1 MSSFVALVRADVRLQ
16 VRYGLYGVSLLMV
29 LIWGTVLGGLG
40 ASALSPS
47 VLVPPFIAVNL
58 IITTFYFIAALVLF
72 EKNEGVLSALVV
84 TPVSALDYLLSKV
97 LSLTGLAAAETL
109 LIVAFIFGSEVEWPL
124 LLAGT
129 CLLAALYSLVGFL
142 VIVRLRTFN
151 DFLMPSVFFVI
162 VLLLPLL
169 EYLPMSGTGML
180 WLHPAY
186 PALALIRGA
195 VGSAA
200 AGLTELM
207 AAIGWC
213 SLALLWS
220 SLEFRRH
227 FVRGR

>member
-1 MSSFVALVRADVRLQ
+1 MSRFAALMRADVRLQ

-29 LIWGTVLGGLG
+29 LIWGASLTGLG
-40 ASALSPS
+40 ASALPPS
-47 VLVPPFIAVNL
+47 ALVPPLVAVNL

-72 EKNEGVLSALVV
+72 EKNEGVLSAMVV

-109 LIVAFIFGSEVEWPL
+109 LIVAIVFGAEVEWPL
-124 LLAGT
+124 LLVGT
-129 CLLAALYSLVGFL
+129 CLLAALYALAGFL

-151 DFLMPSVFFVI
+151 QFLMPSVFFVI

-169 EYLPMSGTGML
+169 EYLPVAGTGLL

-195 VGSAA
+195 SGLPP
-200 AGLTELM
+200 AGLTELV
-207 AAIGWC
+207 ASIGWC
-213 SLALLWS
+213 SLALWWS
-220 SLEFRRH
+220 CLEFSRH
-227 FVRGR
+227 LVRGQ